1 MIEELLLEKYG
12 SNIRTFKKEEIIF
25 HEGDKANYYYQ
36 IIKGKVKMSYYNE
49 SGDEFVL
56 GIFSDKESFGEP
68 PIFGGFDYP
77 ANAEAVEETSLYIL
91 SYEKLI
97 ELLKDNF
104 DVHLKIT
111 SNLSKRIAY
120 KSFIMKE
127 IAVYEPEHRVLSLI
141 DYFKKNMN
149 INSDKYFKIPFT
161 RQQIANMTG
170 LSVETVI
177 RVIKKLEQKEVLKIV
192 RGKIY
197 R

>member
-68 PIFGGFDYP
+68 PIFGCFDYP

-149 INSDKYFKIPFT
+149 INSDKSFKIPFT

>member
-1 MIEELLLEKYG
+1 MIDEKLLEKYG
-12 SNIRTFKKEEIIF
+12 ANTKTLEKMEVIF
-25 HEGDKANYYYQ
+25 HEGNKANSYYQ

-68 PIFGGFDYP
+68 PLFGHFDYP
-77 ANAEAVEETSLYIL
+77 ANAEAVEKTTLYVL
-91 SYEKLI
+91 SYEKLLN
-97 ELLKDNF
+97 LLKDNF
-104 DVHLKIT
+104 EVHLSIT

-120 KSFIMKE
+120 KSFMMKE
-127 IAVYEPEHRVLSLI
+127 IAVYDPEHRVLSLI
-141 DYFKKNMN
+141 DYFKSNMN
-149 INSDKYFKIPFT
+149 IESEIIFKIPFT

-177 RVIKKLEQKEVLKIV
+177 RVTKKLEQKELIKIIK
-192 RGKIY
+192 GKIY